1 MCRARSRLQPAAVPE
16 RNGILL
22 IVSLS
27 FLAGCLSALR
37 LTNGPWLWL
46 VVGISLLLGWILRR
60 MGASAGIALALCFFA
75 LGALRFQS
83 AYFTPQPLPDTY
95 EISGYVYGGASERS
109 DQRVAF
115 ILGDVTLDGTPT
127 SGKAYCTL
135 HYDDVPP
142 VLFDGA
148 QVRFE
153 GRVYLPDGK
162 SGDPH
167 MDFTLW
173 MRQNGQSFGVAA
185 YQKMTVL
192 NAEANAPVKDAAYR
206 VRQAFTRALE
216 HVMGDEA
223 RVAVA
228 LLLGERDGLSQQE
241 REAFETLGV
250 AHVMSVSG
258 LHVGLLGGLLLDMLR
273 RLHVRRARRLPV
285 LALFLLGYC
294 TLTGFSAA
302 SVRAAV
308 MLMLTLLAHLVA
320 RKPDRLTTLSAAM
333 LTVLVLDPL
342 EAWSAGFVL
351 SFSAMLGIT
360 LLLPPLMRLFVHLFP
375 PIKAGS
381 PGSSGYFWRHT
392 LRRFQR
398 GTLSLVA
405 VSLAAQ
411 AGVLL
416 PTAAYFHQLPL
427 YGVLINLLIVPLAG
441 TILTPLCA
449 ITLLFSYVPLAG
461 QALGWMASLLARLL
475 LWLVELL
482 STLPGAAVHVASPST
497 LAGPALALICVML
510 SGRAPGSLRRRMLA
524 SALVLAV
531 AVGGAYASRPAELRY
546 IQLAVGQADSALLLD
561 GDQTIL
567 IDAGS
572 DGEAVLDYLLA
583 EGRNVDALFITH
595 LHLDHIGGVADLLDA
610 EVSIGQVYLPINA
623 ARQQADPEALLLLD
637 RLNAAGVPVRELAQG
652 DQLRYNTTSVSV
664 LWPVREHIRSG
675 QDANELPL
683 VLSIGFGPYTILN
696 ASDLSGAYE
705 RYAAAPA
712 DVLKVAH
719 HGSASSTG
727 ERFLEQVGARVALVS
742 CSSGSRYLPGEE
754 TLQRLVQSGA
764 QLLRTDACGD
774 ITLSLR
780 GNQLCITPYKARWA
794 P

>member
-1 MCRARSRLQPAAVPE
+1 MCRARNRLQLAAVSE

-22 IVSLS
+22 VVALS

-37 LTNGPWLWL
+37 LTGGLWLWGL
-46 VVGISLLLGWILRR
+46 AGLSLLMGWLLRR
-60 MGASAGIALALCFFA
+60 LGAGAGIALAFCFFA

-83 AYFTPQPLPDTY
+83 AYFTPQPDPGTY
-95 EISGYVYGGASERS
+95 EITGYVYGGASERP

-115 ILGDVTLDGTPT
+115 VLGDVALDGAPA
-127 SGKAYCTL
+127 SGMAYCTL

-162 SGDPH
+162 SGEPH
-167 MDFTLW
+167 MDFALW
-173 MRQNGQSFGVAA
+173 MRQSGQSFGLAA
-185 YQKMTVL
+185 SQGIAVL
-192 NAEANAPVKDAAYR
+192 NGEADAPVRDAAYL
-206 VRQAFTRALE
+206 VRQSFPRALE
-216 HVMGDEA
+216 RVMGEEA

-258 LHVGLLGGLLLDMLR
+258 LHVGLLGGLLLGLMR
-273 RLHVRRARRLPV
+273 RLRVRRVLRLPA
-285 LALFLLGYC
+285 LAVFLAGYC
-294 TLTGFSAA
+294 ALTGFSAA

-308 MLMLTLLAHLVA
+308 MLMLTLLAQLA
-320 RKPDRLTTLSAAM
+320 SRRPDRLTTLAAAM
-333 LTVLVLDPL
+333 LVVLALDPL
-342 EAWSAGFVL
+342 QAWSAGFVL

-360 LLLPPLMRLFVHLFP
+360 LLLPPLTRLFARLFP
-375 PIKAGS
+375 YPEKS
-381 PGSSGYFWRHT
+381 HP
-392 LRRFQR
+392 LRYALGRLGR
-398 GTLSLVA
+398 GALSLTA

-441 TILTPLCA
+441 TMLTPLCA
-449 ITLLFSYVPLAG
+449 ITLLFSSVPLAG
-461 QALGWMASLLARLL
+461 QALGWTASLLARLL
-475 LWLVELL
+475 LWLVALL
-482 STLPGAAVHVASPST
+482 SELPGAALRVASPPV
-497 LAGPALALICVML
+497 LAGPALALVAVML
-510 SGRAPGSLRRRMLA
+510 SGRAPGSLRRRALA
-524 SALVLAV
+524 SALVLAL
-531 AVGGAYASRPAELRY
+531 AAGGVYASRPAELRY

-561 GDQTIL
+561 GNQTLL

-572 DGEAVLDYLLA
+572 DGESALDYLLA
-583 EGRNVDALFITH
+583 EGRDIDALFITH

-610 EVSIGQVYLPINA
+610 GVRIGQVYLPLNA
-623 ARQQADPEALLLLD
+623 ARQQADPDALKLLE
-637 RLNAAGVPVRELAQG
+637 RLEGAGIPVMELARG
-652 DQLRYNTTSVSV
+652 DEMRYNTTSISV

-683 VLSIGFGPYTILN
+683 VLSIRFGPYTILS

-719 HGSASSTG
+719 HGSADSSG
-727 ERFLEQVGARVALVS
+727 EAFLDQVGARVALVS
-742 CSSGSRYLPGEE
+742 CSSGSRYLPGEA
-754 TLQRLVQSGA
+754 TLERLTRSGA
-764 QLLRTDACGD
+764 QVLRTDDCGD
-774 ITLSLR
+774 ITLTLH
-780 GNQLCITPYKARWA
+780 GDQLYITPYKVR
-794 P
+794 

>member
-1 MCRARSRLQPAAVPE
+1 MCRVRNRLQLAAVSE

-37 LTNGPWLWL
+37 LTGGLWLWGL
-46 VVGISLLLGWILRR
+46 AGLSLLIGWLLRR
-60 MGASAGIALALCFFA
+60 LGAGAGIALAFCFFA

-83 AYFTPQPLPDTY
+83 AYFTPQPDPGTY
-95 EISGYVYGGASERS
+95 EITGYVYGGASERP

-115 ILGDVTLDGTPT
+115 VLGDVALDGTPA
-127 SGKAYCTL
+127 SGMAYCTL

-162 SGDPH
+162 SGEPH
-167 MDFTLW
+167 MDFALW
-173 MRQNGQSFGVAA
+173 MRQSGQSFGIAA
-185 YQKMTVL
+185 YQGIAVL
-192 NAEANAPVKDAAYR
+192 NGEADAPVRDAAYR
-206 VRQAFTRALE
+206 VRQSFTRALE
-216 HVMGDEA
+216 RVMGEEA

-258 LHVGLLGGLLLDMLR
+258 LHVGLLGGLLLGLMR
-273 RLHVRRARRLPV
+273 RLRVRRVLRLPA
-285 LALFLLGYC
+285 LAVFLAGYC
-294 TLTGFSAA
+294 ALTGFSAA

-308 MLMLTLLAHLVA
+308 MLMLTLLAQLA
-320 RKPDRLTTLSAAM
+320 SRRPDRLTTLAAAM
-333 LTVLVLDPL
+333 LVVLALDPL
-342 EAWSAGFVL
+342 QAWSAGFVL

-360 LLLPPLMRLFVHLFP
+360 LLLPPLTRLFVRLFP
-375 PIKAGS
+375 YPEKSHPFRYALGRL
-381 PGSSGYFWRHT
+381 GRDA
-392 LRRFQR
+392 
-398 GTLSLVA
+398 LSLTA

-441 TILTPLCA
+441 TMLTPLCA
-449 ITLLFSYVPLAG
+449 ITLLFSSVPLAG
-461 QALGWMASLLARLL
+461 QALGWTASLLARLL
-475 LWLVELL
+475 LWLVALL
-482 STLPGAAVHVASPST
+482 SELPGAALRVASPPV
-497 LAGPALALICVML
+497 LAGPALALVAMML
-510 SGRAPGSLRRRMLA
+510 SGRAPGSLRRRALA
-524 SALVLAV
+524 SALVLAL
-531 AVGGAYASRPAELRY
+531 AAGGAYASRPAELRY

-561 GDQTIL
+561 GNQTLL

-572 DGEAVLDYLLA
+572 DGESALDYLLA
-583 EGRNVDALFITH
+583 EGRDIDALFITH

-610 EVSIGQVYLPINA
+610 GVRIGQVYLPLNA
-623 ARQQADPEALLLLD
+623 ARQQADPDALKLLE
-637 RLNAAGVPVRELAQG
+637 RLEGAGIPVMELARG
-652 DQLRYNTTSVSV
+652 DEMRYNTTSISV

-683 VLSIGFGPYTILN
+683 VLSIRFGPYTILS

-705 RYAAAPA
+705 RYATAPA

-719 HGSASSTG
+719 HGSADSSG
-727 ERFLEQVGARVALVS
+727 EAFLDQVGARVALVS
-742 CSSGSRYLPGEE
+742 CSSGSRYLPGEA
-754 TLQRLVQSGA
+754 TLERLTRSGA
-764 QLLRTDACGD
+764 QVLRTDDCGD
-774 ITLSLR
+774 ITLTLH
-780 GNQLCITPYKARWA
+780 GDQLYITPYKVR
-794 P
+794 

>member
-1 MCRARSRLQPAAVPE
+1 MCRVRNRLQLAAVSE

-37 LTNGPWLWL
+37 LTGGLWLWGL
-46 VVGISLLLGWILRR
+46 AGLSLLIGWLLRR
-60 MGASAGIALALCFFA
+60 LGAGAGIALAFCFFA

-83 AYFTPQPLPDTY
+83 AYFTPQPDPGTY
-95 EISGYVYGGASERS
+95 EITGYVYGGAGERP

-115 ILGDVTLDGTPT
+115 VLGDVALDGTPA
-127 SGKAYCTL
+127 SGMAYCTL

-162 SGDPH
+162 SGEPH
-167 MDFTLW
+167 MDFALW
-173 MRQNGQSFGVAA
+173 MRQSGQSFGIAA
-185 YQKMTVL
+185 YQGIAVL
-192 NAEANAPVKDAAYR
+192 NGEADAPVRDAAYR
-206 VRQAFTRALE
+206 VRQSFTRALE
-216 HVMGDEA
+216 RVMGEEA

-258 LHVGLLGGLLLDMLR
+258 LHVGLLGGLLLGVMR
-273 RLHVRRARRLPV
+273 RLRVRRVLRLPA
-285 LALFLLGYC
+285 LAVFLAGYC
-294 TLTGFSAA
+294 ALTGFSAA

-308 MLMLTLLAHLVA
+308 MLMLTLLAQLA
-320 RKPDRLTTLSAAM
+320 SRRPDRLTTLAAAM
-333 LTVLVLDPL
+333 LVVLALDPL
-342 EAWSAGFVL
+342 QAWSAGFVL

-360 LLLPPLMRLFVHLFP
+360 LLLPPLTRLFVRLFP
-375 PIKAGS
+375 YPEKSHPFRYALGRL
-381 PGSSGYFWRHT
+381 GRDA
-392 LRRFQR
+392 
-398 GTLSLVA
+398 LSLTA

-441 TILTPLCA
+441 TMLTPLCA
-449 ITLLFSYVPLAG
+449 ITLLFSSVPLAG
-461 QALGWMASLLARLL
+461 QALGWTASLLARLL
-475 LWLVELL
+475 LWLVALL
-482 STLPGAAVHVASPST
+482 SELPGAALRVASPPV
-497 LAGPALALICVML
+497 LAGPALALVAMML
-510 SGRAPGSLRRRMLA
+510 SGRAPGSLRRRALA
-524 SALVLAV
+524 SALVLAL
-531 AVGGAYASRPAELRY
+531 AAGGAYASRPAELRY

-561 GDQTIL
+561 GNQTLL

-572 DGEAVLDYLLA
+572 DGESALDYLLA
-583 EGRNVDALFITH
+583 EGRDIDALFITH

-610 EVSIGQVYLPINA
+610 GVRIGQVYLPLNA
-623 ARQQADPEALLLLD
+623 ARQQADPDALKLLE
-637 RLNAAGVPVRELAQG
+637 RLEGAGIPVMELARG
-652 DQLRYNTTSVSV
+652 DEMRYNTTSISV

-683 VLSIGFGPYTILN
+683 VLSIRFGPYTILS

-705 RYAAAPA
+705 RYATAPA

-719 HGSASSTG
+719 HGSADSSG
-727 ERFLEQVGARVALVS
+727 EAFLDQVGARVALVS
-742 CSSGSRYLPGEE
+742 CSSGSRYLPGEA
-754 TLQRLVQSGA
+754 TLERLTRSGA
-764 QLLRTDACGD
+764 QVLRTDDCGD
-774 ITLSLR
+774 ITLTLH
-780 GNQLCITPYKARWA
+780 GDQLYITPYKVR
-794 P
+794 